1 MIFVSGS
8 VKAQSDSMKPASGK
22 LSLPYYSF
30 QSAKAVPHISIN
42 TVVPARFYVENLGF
56 FCKKE
61 MKLETL
67 TGIPFKF
74 RLGSVQYCDRM
85 EGKLNTQLSSAN

>member
-1 MIFVSGS
+1 MIFVSTAAL
-8 VKAQSDSMKPASGK
+8 AQVDTMKTNAGK
-22 LSLPYYSF
+22 LSLRYH
-30 QSAKAVPHISIN
+30 PHEFVNNSTQIGVN
-42 TVVPARFYVENLGF
+42 TVVPARFYVDNLGF

-61 MKLETL
+61 IKFETL

-85 EGKLNTQLSSAN
+85 EGKINTGLLH